1 MKIGYKI
8 KELRK
13 KFNYTQS
20 ELSELSGL
28 SIRTIQRLENNEVSP
43 SSYTLK
49 VLSDIFN
56 FNLFKIKLNSIV
68 TDWKQRIYW
77 GLFLV
82 VGIPFLTYLYFGHY
96 NIESFLFQF
105 CIILLMYSSG
115 LIIEQYIIKKRN

>member
-20 ELSELSGL
+20 ELSEVSGL

-56 FNLFKIKLNSIV
+56 FDLFKIKLNSIV
-68 TDWKQRIYW
+68 TDWKQRI
-77 GLFLV
+77 L
-82 VGIPFLTYLYFGHY
+82 
-96 NIESFLFQF
+96 
-105 CIILLMYSSG
+105 
-115 LIIEQYIIKKRN
+115 